1 MRSEGNQYIDYKGR
15 IQPAKAPRPCDCTRC
30 RFKCSD
36 KLPEEIRKA
45 ICKEYWGLSGFNRQ
59 KDFLLSTINMFDV
72 KRRRVE
78 EVDCQRRRKDHVRA
92 YYFSKGE
99 ERIRVCKKFFMKTLC
114 IGHTPI
120 DTACM
125 ERGDYGTFVGE
136 DHRGKNSNKTK
147 EEVVAVVRTHIERF
161 PKIES
166 HYTRRDTRREYLNQS
181 LNISKMYRLYME
193 TFDAATDTPAVK
205 ESFYR
210 KIFCT
215 EYNLSFF
222 HPKKDQCTICEKYKT
237 LVGEAKEAFLEEYN
251 QHIKP
256 KHDAQQSK
264 ANDKA
269 RSTRE
274 DNFMSASFDLQSVLQ
289 LPCTAASQMYYS
301 RKLCVYNLCVYNA
314 APPNNGFCYCW
325 VEVEGGRGS
334 NEIGTHLLEWIN
346 SLPHTVTEVTL
357 YSDTCGGQNRNQ
369 NIAAMFMYADQHS
382 TTLKCITHNFLES
395 GHSHMECDSMHAA
408 IEHEK
413 RYVDVFT
420 MLDWISIFGRARRR
434 HPYKVKNFHYEDF
447 YDFQK
452 LAKDTM
458 KKRRRDENII
468 NWLLVKSFMYVK
480 DQPGKLYYRYNY
492 SDEYKIITVSGRGRY
507 SSVTELLPA
516 YRSKIPISQA
526 S

>member
-1 MRSEGNQYIDYKGR
+1 
-15 IQPAKAPRPCDCTRC
+15 
-30 RFKCSD
+30 
-36 KLPEEIRKA
+36 
-45 ICKEYWGLSGFNRQ
+45 
-59 KDFLLSTINMFDV
+59 
-72 KRRRVE
+72 
-78 EVDCQRRRKDHVRA
+78 
-92 YYFSKGE
+92 
-99 ERIRVCKKFFMKTLC
+99 
-114 IGHTPI
+114 
-120 DTACM
+120 
-125 ERGDYGTFVGE
+125 
-136 DHRGKNSNKTK
+136 
-147 EEVVAVVRTHIERF
+147 
-161 PKIES
+161 
-166 HYTRRDTRREYLNQS
+166 
-181 LNISKMYRLYME
+181 MYRLYKE

-251 QHIKP
+251 QHIKR

-325 VEVEGGRGS
+325 EEVEGGHGS
-334 NEIGTHLLEWIN
+334 NEIGTCLLEWIN

-357 YSDTCGGQNRNQ
+357 YSNTCGGQNRNQ
-369 NIAAMFMYADQHS
+369 NIAAMFMYAAQHS

-413 RYVDVFT
+413 KYVDVFT
-420 MLDWISIFGRARRR
+420 MLD
-434 HPYKVKNFHYEDF
+434 
-447 YDFQK
+447 
-452 LAKDTM
+452 
-458 KKRRRDENII
+458 
-468 NWLLVKSFMYVK
+468 
-480 DQPGKLYYRYNY
+480 
-492 SDEYKIITVSGRGRY
+492 
-507 SSVTELLPA
+507 
-516 YRSKIPISQA
+516 
-526 S
+526 